1 MELIKRCHSSSPQ
14 TLPFPIAATVVVAVF
29 TRWALRI
36 ELQAPRV
43 RERGFRCLLPSSAL
57 YDRPYPVFHP
67 LSSLLLVP
75 RCSRRQP
82 LPNPRLVLRNYRRI
96 SANTA
101 DEYLEDRI
109 LQGRGLEKEYWKGG
123 GYIYIHVYVGRD
135 WGRAV
140 PPAGWRHWKLRQT
153 RPKTGLRDERFL
165 ERREEGRGGE
175 EMYLPRSLGSNR
187 PSEQSRAYRRVDNSG
202 HNVKVSPTE

>member
-14 TLPFPIAATVVVAVF
+14 TLLFPIAATAVVVAVF

-43 RERGFRCLLPSSAL
+43 RERGFRCLLPSSAP
-57 YDRPYPVFHP
+57 YEQPYPVFHP
-67 LSSLLLVP
+67 LSSPLLVP

-101 DEYLEDRI
+101 DEYLEDHV
-109 LQGRGLEKEYWKGG
+109 LQGRGLEKERR
-123 GYIYIHVYVGRD
+123 IYVGRD
-135 WGRAV
+135 RSDYSCWLA
-140 PPAGWRHWKLRQT
+140 AL
-153 RPKTGLRDERFL
+153 KTSSNEAEDGSRDEGFM
-165 ERREEGRGGE
+165 ERREEGRGDA
-175 EMYLPRSLGSNR
+175 EMYLPSSLGSNR
-187 PSEQSRAYRRVDNSG
+187 SLGTELSRAYRRVDNGG
-202 HNVKVSPTE
+202 HNVKASPTE

>member
-14 TLPFPIAATVVVAVF
+14 TLPFPIAATTVVVAVF

-123 GYIYIHVYVGRD
+123 GYIYTCICR
-135 WGRAV
+135 
-140 PPAGWRHWKLRQT
+140 
-153 RPKTGLRDERFL
+153 TGLRSGCSSRWLAAL
-165 ERREEGRGGE
+165 ETSSNEAED
-175 EMYLPRSLGSNR
+175 GS
-187 PSEQSRAYRRVDNSG
+187 SG
-202 HNVKVSPTE
+202 